1 MSPNPAI
8 AYESVYTSEEGLG
21 KTRAAEQRFLGEH
34 LLVWTPDFCRNLH
47 ERARCGLYR
56 GLASSLSQFLALE
69 REDFNL

>member
-1 MSPNPAI
+1 M
-8 AYESVYTSEEGLG
+8 
-21 KTRAAEQRFLGEH
+21 RAAEQRFLGEH
-34 LLVWTPDFCRNLH
+34 LLIWTPDFCRNLH